1 MGSGLQRRLTKN
13 KILSNQWKS
22 WCLNF
27 HCSGCAKKYHFRV
40 PQLSLRI
47 ILLVSLNCYTK
58 SFSWPSTVT
67 HIIQWTSWNLNF
79 HCARLYQQNLYHVL
93 TESLSVFFLSYLTIL
108 AELLYIVVAIANICV
123 QHAQKSIIFVT
134 HNCRPIYLFCVPQL
148 SPPLLSENLGA
159 GSFIA
164 LIFYLLN
171 HHFSV
176 PHLSLTVSN
185 ENHGTFIFTVQVL
198 QKSSIFVS
206 HTSRWTRYD

>member
-1 MGSGLQRRLTKN
+1 MF
-13 KILSNQWKS
+13 
-22 WCLNF
+22 C
-27 HCSGCAKKYHFRV
+27 
-40 PQLSLRI
+40 
-47 ILLVSLNCYTK
+47 
-58 SFSWPSTVT
+58 
-67 HIIQWTSWNLNF
+67 
-79 HCARLYQQNLYHVL
+79 
-93 TESLSVFFLSYLTIL
+93 FFFFSYLTIL
-108 AELLYIVVAIANICV
+108 AELLCIVVAIANICV

-198 QKSSIFVS
+198 QKKVAFSCPTPHGEQGTTKSDLQGPTADFVAAPG
-206 HTSRWTRYD
+206 RLG

>member
-1 MGSGLQRRLTKN
+1 MF
-13 KILSNQWKS
+13 
-22 WCLNF
+22 C
-27 HCSGCAKKYHFRV
+27 
-40 PQLSLRI
+40 
-47 ILLVSLNCYTK
+47 
-58 SFSWPSTVT
+58 
-67 HIIQWTSWNLNF
+67 
-79 HCARLYQQNLYHVL
+79 
-93 TESLSVFFLSYLTIL
+93 FFFFSYLTIL
-108 AELLYIVVAIANICV
+108 AELLCIVVAIANICV

-134 HNCRPIYLFCVPQL
+134 HNFRPIYLFCVPQL

-198 QKSSIFVS
+198 QKKVAFSCPTPHGEQGTTKSDLHCIVM
-206 HTSRWTRYD
+206 Y